1 MTELNL
7 INQFLVALPVQVN
20 TYFEDTVTFL
30 VHHGDEGSMGF
41 VINRPTPV
49 RIDDVLIQAELT
61 PNTESDAVILE
72 GGPVS
77 RTSPTIIHTD
87 DFNTEGTF
95 EIANDLFCTSELR
108 DGDIMHFLRAL
119 AEGKGPT
126 HYLFFLGYAGWAPQQ
141 LEDELETNSWITC
154 PADLQILFNE
164 PYESRFQ
171 QIVSDI
177 GIDFDRMGPTSGSA

>member
-7 INQFLVALPVQVN
+7 TNQFLVALPVQVN

-49 RIDDVLIQAELT
+49 RLDDVLIQAELT
-61 PNTESDAVILE
+61 PKTESEAVILE

-77 RTSPTIIHTD
+77 RTSPTIIHTE

-95 EIANDLFCTSELR
+95 EIANGLFCTSELHN
-108 DGDIMHFLRAL
+108 GDIMHFLRAL
-119 AEGKGPT
+119 AEGKGPKD
-126 HYLFFLGYAGWAPQQ
+126 YLFFLGYAGWAPQQ
-141 LEDELETNSWITC
+141 LEDELETNSWITS
-154 PADLQILFNE
+154 PADPQVLFNE
-164 PYESRFQ
+164 PFESRFQ
-171 QIVSDI
+171 RVVSNT
-177 GIDFDRMGPTSGSA
+177 GIDFDRMGPASGSA